1 MQEEHNMTTSERLHF
16 VDYVRVLLT
25 LLVIGHHA
33 GQAYGPTG
41 GNWPITNPQSS
52 RLLSPVFAV
61 NPMFFMGLFFLA
73 AGYFV
78 PFVYDRR
85 GAASFTK
92 GRLIRLGI
100 PALFF
105 ALFVFG
111 PISYLGQ
118 RGDPTFGEFVG
129 RLYKSGWQEFYIH
142 LWFLVHLL
150 VYSLVYVLWRQVA
163 QRIRPAA
170 QSDGTGVKIRVPNHL
185 MILAFVVFLTLV
197 AYIVRI
203 EYPLDRWVP
212 VLIFPAEPAHLPQYV
227 SMFVLGIL
235 AYRGD
240 WLRRLPTATGM
251 IWLVIGVLAAAGYYV
266 YDLLLAK
273 SLPEIVAI
281 GGKSWQSLVFCTWE
295 ALVCAGLSVGLLVL
309 FRERL
314 NNPPGKVLA
323 AVVGAQYGAYI
334 VHLLVVLGV
343 QAGLAGIDLAP
354 FLKFLIATLVAAVLS
369 FGIGHLA
376 KKVPGLKRIL

>member
-1 MQEEHNMTTSERLHF
+1 MTTSKRLYF

-52 RLLSPVFAV
+52 RLLSPYFAV

-85 GAASFTK
+85 GAAAFLK
-92 GRLIRLGI
+92 GRLTRLGL
-100 PALFF
+100 PTLFF
-105 ALFVFG
+105 ALFVFS
-111 PISYLGQ
+111 PIAFLSQ
-118 RGDPTFGEFVG
+118 RGDPSFGEFVSY
-129 RLYKSGWQEFYIH
+129 LYKTGWQELYIH

-150 VYSLVYVLWRQVA
+150 VYSLAYVLWRQGA
-163 QRIRPAA
+163 QLIRRSS
-170 QSDGTGVKIRVPNHL
+170 QSDQTGVQVRVPNHG

-197 AYIVRI
+197 AYVVRI
-203 EYPLDRWVP
+203 KYPIDRWVP

-240 WLRRLPTATGM
+240 WLRKLPTVTGM
-251 IWLVIGVLAAAGYYV
+251 IWLAIGVLAAAGYYV

-281 GGKSWQSLVFCTWE
+281 GGKSWRSLVFCTWE
-295 ALVCAGLSVGLLVL
+295 ALVCAGLGVGLLVL

-314 NNPPGKVLA
+314 NKAPGKVLA
-323 AVVGAQYGAYI
+323 AVVSAQYGAYI
-334 VHLLVVLGV
+334 IHLLVVLGV
-343 QAGLAGIDLAP
+343 QAGLAEITLAP
-354 FLKFLIATLVAAVLS
+354 FTKFLVVTSIAAVLS
-369 FGIGHLA
+369 FGIGYLA
-376 KKVPGLKRIL
+376 KKLPGLKKIL